1 MEIIICANGTLLKN
15 FNRKFG
21 VVDFRREH
29 NIVNFRNAK
38 WKIHILSNLFDRSS
52 NPCLH
57 SLCLTFLLIHNAMP
71 VWDSFVKP
79 SGKDTGLPVF
89 QQ

>member
-38 WKIHILSNLFDRSS
+38 WKIHILSNLLTDHQTLA
-52 NPCLH
+52 CIH
-57 SLCLTFLLIHNAMP
+57 SA
-71 VWDSFVKP
+71 
-79 SGKDTGLPVF
+79 
-89 QQ
+89 

>member
-1 MEIIICANGTLLKN
+1 MELFICVNGTLLKN

-38 WKIHILSNLFDRSS
+38 WKKHILSNLFTGHQILV
-52 NPCLH
+52 CIH
-57 SLCLTFLLIHNAMP
+57 SANHMLFIT
-71 VWDSFVKP
+71 
-79 SGKDTGLPVF
+79 
-89 QQ
+89 